1 MKPAILAAGTVIW
14 RKRNGQTEVVLVH
27 RPRYDDWSL
36 PKGKLD
42 SGEELIACA
51 YRETL
56 EETGFDT
63 HFGPFIGS
71 VEYFTP
77 EGLKQVSYWAA
88 QLRDPAS
95 IFIANSEV
103 DEILWLPI
111 EDAIAKV
118 TQDTDGEILTK
129 FIDIPYDSTPLIF
142 LRHAKALA
150 REEWQGGDEDR
161 PLDHFGQLQAARM
174 HSIYQVFG
182 IHEIHTSDAVR
193 CYDTI
198 DQMTRILKV
207 DPIITSQISEYTYK
221 KNKEKSLDYAKL
233 LRDSVLDLRLPI
245 LACSH
250 NPVLPKMLEK
260 ILKKSKAAPVVTKLM
275 PGDAWVVHMGK
286 KKALQ
291 VDFIAAPL
299 TASTNP

>member
-14 RKRNGQTEVVLVH
+14 RKTKGDVEVVLVH

-36 PKGKLD
+36 PKGKLE
-42 SGEELIACA
+42 SGEELISCA

-63 HFGPFIGS
+63 HFGPFVGS

-88 QLRDPAS
+88 QLRDPATP
-95 IFIANSEV
+95 FVANSEV
-103 DEILWLPI
+103 DELKWIPLEEAI
-111 EDAIAKV
+111 ETV
-118 TQDTDGEILTK
+118 SQDTDGEILTK
-129 FIDIPYDSTPLIF
+129 FAEVPFDSTPLIL

-161 PLDHFGQLQAARM
+161 PLDNFGQLQAARM
-174 HSIYQVFG
+174 HAIYQVFG

-193 CYDTI
+193 CFDTVASL
-198 DQMTRILKV
+198 TRVLGV
-207 DPIITSQISEYTYK
+207 EPIITSQIREYTYK

-233 LRDSVLDLRLPI
+233 LKESAIDLRLPI

-260 ILKKSKAAPVVTKLM
+260 ILKKSKAAPEVTKLQ
-275 PGDAWVVHMGK
+275 PGDAWVVHLGK

>member
-14 RKRNGQTEVVLVH
+14 RKNRGEVEVALVH

-42 SGEELIACA
+42 NGEELINCA

-63 HFGPFIGS
+63 HFGPFVGS

-88 QLRDPAS
+88 QLKVAES
-95 IFIANSEV
+95 LFIANSEV
-103 DEILWLPI
+103 DQLQWLPI
-111 EDAIAKV
+111 EAAIETV

-129 FIDIPYDSTPLIF
+129 FIDVPFDSTPLIL

-161 PLDHFGQLQAARM
+161 PLDNFGQLQAARM
-174 HSIYQVFG
+174 FSIYQVFG

-193 CYDTI
+193 CYDTVE
-198 DQMTRILKV
+198 QMTRILKIE
-207 DPIITSQISEYTYK
+207 PIITSQISEYTYK

-233 LRDSVLDLRLPI
+233 LKESVLDLRLPI

-260 ILKKSKAAPVVTKLM
+260 ILRKTKAAPTVTKLM
-275 PGDAWVVHMGK
+275 PGDAWVVHFGK